1 MHGEERGRNNDE
13 YIITYVDRNCRFP
26 NYARYTWLLSVN
38 LSPLNNSR
46 MPIQGKLPTL
56 TEPSWVSTPRS
67 KAREQ
72 IMTMAMEATEP
83 RLVMVPVVVLV
94 EFWDTC
100 LARFCF
106 SSRCFF
112 FLLGTL
118 IVPFFFGAF
127 LAVLEEF

>member
-1 MHGEERGRNNDE
+1 
-13 YIITYVDRNCRFP
+13 
-26 NYARYTWLLSVN
+26 
-38 LSPLNNSR
+38 
-46 MPIQGKLPTL
+46 
-56 TEPSWVSTPRS
+56 
-67 KAREQ
+67 
-72 IMTMAMEATEP
+72 MTMAMEATEP

-112 FLLGTL
+112 FFLLGTL

>member
-1 MHGEERGRNNDE
+1 MSIE
-13 YIITYVDRNCRFP
+13 TVAFQ

-38 LSPLNNSR
+38 LSPINNSR
-46 MPIQGKLPTL
+46 MPIQGKLPTF

>member
-1 MHGEERGRNNDE
+1 
-13 YIITYVDRNCRFP
+13 
-26 NYARYTWLLSVN
+26 
-38 LSPLNNSR
+38 
-46 MPIQGKLPTL
+46 
-56 TEPSWVSTPRS
+56 
-67 KAREQ
+67 
-72 IMTMAMEATEP
+72 MTMAMEATEP
-83 RLVMVPVVVLV
+83 RLVMVPVVLLV

-106 SSRCFF
+106 FSRCFF

>member
-1 MHGEERGRNNDE
+1 MTT
-13 YIITYVDRNCRFP
+13 ITRLICFL
-26 NYARYTWLLSVN
+26 ARRAFHFLEVRKKTWLLSVN

-106 SSRCFF
+106 FSRCFF
-112 FLLGTL
+112 FLLGTFIL
-118 IVPFFFGAF
+118 PFFFGAF

>member
-1 MHGEERGRNNDE
+1 
-13 YIITYVDRNCRFP
+13 
-26 NYARYTWLLSVN
+26 
-38 LSPLNNSR
+38 
-46 MPIQGKLPTL
+46 
-56 TEPSWVSTPRS
+56 
-67 KAREQ
+67 
-72 IMTMAMEATEP
+72 MTMAMEATEP

-112 FLLGTL
+112 FLLGT
-118 IVPFFFGAF
+118 FGAF